1 MLKSKKK
8 RVCEKEK
15 REEREDEKTEK
26 KNKRKKTRENFQV
39 FFSQEGS
46 DVIKNMDKSG
56 MRL

>member
-26 KNKRKKTRENFQV
+26 KTKGKKQEKISKS
-39 FFSQEGS
+39 FSPRRVQMS
-46 DVIKNMDKSG
+46 SRIWTKVA
-56 MRL
+56 